1 MSKIAVE
8 TLEEIIAAEAQAS
21 HAPKYL
27 RVFDA
32 FAKGI
37 RSGLFKPGE
46 RVPSETELTKRLPV
60 SLGTVQKA
68 LTKLAA
74 SGMVVRNRKTGTYI
88 ADRRSQVDEVFVYRF
103 TDPDTGRAMLPFV
116 RVLSVAVDDSSGPW
130 REALKVDRC
139 VRIDRLVWFD
149 QDPPAF
155 SSVFFSHEHGKVF
168 LDMPMEELHGA
179 SSHRLLIEHY
189 NLPTLRMEHRVGC
202 RTLSD
207 AACEHLMVPSGSIGI
222 VWDIGDFSFHDQP
235 SLFQR
240 FQLPPGHRPVEI
252 TERINGQAS
261 RLTMK

>member
-8 TLEEIIAAEAQAS
+8 TLEEIIAAGAQAS
-21 HAPKYL
+21 PGPKYL

-32 FAKGI
+32 FSNGI

-103 TDPDTGRAMLPFV
+103 TDPDTGCAMLPFV
-116 RVLSVAVDDSSGPW
+116 RVLSVAVDDSNGPW
-130 REALKVDRC
+130 REALKADRC

-149 QDPPAF
+149 QHPPAY

-168 LDMPMEELHGA
+168 LDMPMEEIHGA

-207 AACEHLMVPSGSIGI
+207 VACEHLMVPSGSIGI

-235 SLFQR
+235 TLFQR

-252 TERINGQAS
+252 TERFNGQVP

>member
-1 MSKIAVE
+1 MSEIPLDL
-8 TLEEIIAAEAQAS
+8 LEEIVAAEARAS
-21 HAPKYL
+21 HSPKYL
-27 RVFDA
+27 RLFDA

-88 ADRRSQVDEVFVYRF
+88 ADRRSQIGEVFVYRF
-103 TDPDTGRAMLPFV
+103 TDPDTGRVMLPFV
-116 RVLSVAVDDSSGPW
+116 RVLSVVVDASSGPW

-155 SSVFFSHEHGKVF
+155 SSVYFSHEHGKIF

-179 SSHRLLIEHY
+179 SSHRLLIDHY

-202 RTLSD
+202 RALSD
-207 AACEHLMVPSGSIGI
+207 AACKHLMVPSGSIGI
-222 VWDIGDFSFHDQP
+222 VWDISDFSFHDKP

-252 TERINGQAS
+252 TESFDTQAS
-261 RLTMK
+261 RLSMK

>member
-1 MSKIAVE
+1 MPVIALDALDEFV
-8 TLEEIIAAEAQAS
+8 AAESAGS
-21 HAPKYL
+21 GSPKYL
-27 RVFDA
+27 RLFEA

-46 RVPSETELTKRLPV
+46 RVPTETELARRLPV

-68 LTKLAA
+68 LAKLAM
-74 SGMVVRNRKTGTYI
+74 SGLVVRSRKTGTFI

-103 TDPDTGRAMLPFV
+103 TDPNTGRVMLPFV
-116 RVLSVAVDDSSGPW
+116 RVLAVTIDESNGPW
-130 REALKVDRC
+130 HEALMVERY

-168 LDMPMEELHGA
+168 LDMPLEELHGS
-179 SSHRLLIEHY
+179 SSHRILIEHF
-189 NLPTLRMEHRVGC
+189 NLPTLRMEHRIGC
-202 RTLSD
+202 RALSD
-207 AACEHLMVPSGSIGI
+207 MACERLMVPPDTTGI
-222 VWDIGDFSFHDQP
+222 VWDIKDYSFHDKP

-252 TERINGQAS
+252 SERFGG
-261 RLTMK
+261 

>member
-1 MSKIAVE
+1 MPVIALDALDEFV
-8 TLEEIIAAEAQAS
+8 AAESAGS
-21 HAPKYL
+21 DSPKYL
-27 RVFDA
+27 RLFDA

-46 RVPSETELTKRLPV
+46 RVPTETELAKRLPV

-68 LTKLAA
+68 LAKLAT
-74 SGMVVRNRKTGTYI
+74 SGLVVRSRKTGTFI

-103 TDPDTGRAMLPFV
+103 MDPNTGRVMLPFV
-116 RVLSVAVDDSSGPW
+116 RVLAVTVDESNGPW
-130 REALKVDRC
+130 HEALMVARC

-168 LDMPMEELHGA
+168 LDMPMEELHGS
-179 SSHRLLIEHY
+179 SSHRILIEHF
-189 NLPTLRMEHRVGC
+189 NLPTLRMEHRIGC
-202 RTLSD
+202 RALSD
-207 AACEHLMVPSGSIGI
+207 MACERLMVPAGTTGI
-222 VWDIGDFSFHDQP
+222 VWDIKDYSFHDKP

-252 TERINGQAS
+252 SERFGG
-261 RLTMK
+261 

>member
-1 MSKIAVE
+1 MREIALE
-8 TLEEIIAAEAQAS
+8 ALEEYVAAESAGS
-21 HAPKYL
+21 GSPKYL
-27 RVFDA
+27 RLFTA

-46 RVPSETELTKRLPV
+46 RVPTETELANRLPV

-68 LTKLAA
+68 LAKLAT
-74 SGMVVRNRKTGTYI
+74 SGLVVRRRKVGTFI
-88 ADRRSQVDEVFVYRF
+88 ADRRSQVDEVFAYRF
-103 TDPDTGRAMLPFV
+103 MDPDTGRVMLPFV
-116 RVLSVAVDDSSGPW
+116 RVLAVSVDESNGPW
-130 REALKVDRC
+130 HEALNVERC

-155 SSVFFSHEHGKVF
+155 SSVFFSHEHGQVF

-179 SSHRLLIEHY
+179 SSHRVLIENY
-189 NLPTLRMEHRVGC
+189 NLPTLRMEHRIGC

-207 AACEHLMVPSGSIGI
+207 VACENLILPVGTIGI
-222 VWDIGDFSFHDQP
+222 VWDIKDYSFHDAP

-252 TERINGQAS
+252 SESFSG
-261 RLTMK
+261 